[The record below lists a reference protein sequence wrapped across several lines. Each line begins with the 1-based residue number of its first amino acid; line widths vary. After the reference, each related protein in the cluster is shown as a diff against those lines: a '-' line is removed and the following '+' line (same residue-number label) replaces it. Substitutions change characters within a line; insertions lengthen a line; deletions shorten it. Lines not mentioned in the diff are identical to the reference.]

1 MDRFYI
7 AILFLLLFFKANTQA
22 FTITDSGIFIPQQ
35 KKVILY
41 HDAHKKAIM
50 LFKTNLQVNTDG
62 IALSYHP
69 YDLKGE
75 NKAINTVLNAVAIYR
90 LQDSIRISNPRRP
103 HNFTPAERT
112 ALQQEALGV
121 FEKWRDSNYDSIP
134 VGYSITWRNV
144 LIADSTGKP
153 CIFKEGAYAGYFAS
167 ATSLKNDIKGYKG
180 ECDCLNQV
188 DPLKI
193 AALVLPGGNNIV
205 KKYGAKMGDLV
216 IAYNTEN
223 KNLVYAIIGDGG
235 PEHNLGEGSVFL
247 NMQLLG
253 KTEVP
258 QNRKATYAL
267 ATRNNIIVGIIP
279 GTYNL
284 AIEKPYTQENIQKRI
299 TAWFSDAGINTEGG
313 IKLFLENSRGNF

>member
-1 MDRFYI
+1 MSQLFT
-7 AILFLLLFFKANTQA
+7 AIFLFFLLSLVKAQT
-22 FTITDSGIFIPQQ
+22 FTIADSGLFIPQQ

-41 HDAHKKAIM
+41 NDAHKKAIM

-90 LQDSIRISNPRRP
+90 LQDSIRISNPRRL
-103 HNFTPAERT
+103 NSFTPAERT

-134 VGYSITWRNV
+134 VGYGITWRNV
-144 LIADSTGKP
+144 LIADSAGKP
-153 CIFKEGAYAGYFAS
+153 CIFKYGEYAGYFAS
-167 ATSLKNDIKGYKG
+167 ATSLKNDITGYKG
-180 ECDCLNQV
+180 ECNCLNQI
-188 DPLKI
+188 DPLKV

-216 IAYNTEN
+216 IAYNTDN
-223 KNLVYAIIGDGG
+223 KTLVYAIIGDGG

-267 ATRNNIIVGIIP
+267 ATRNNIIVGILP
-279 GTYNL
+279 GTNSM
-284 AIEKPYTQENIQKRI
+284 AVEKPYTQENIQKRI
-299 TAWFSDAGINTEGG
+299 TAWFNNAGINTEAG
-313 IKLFLENSRGNF
+313 IKLFLENSKTHF